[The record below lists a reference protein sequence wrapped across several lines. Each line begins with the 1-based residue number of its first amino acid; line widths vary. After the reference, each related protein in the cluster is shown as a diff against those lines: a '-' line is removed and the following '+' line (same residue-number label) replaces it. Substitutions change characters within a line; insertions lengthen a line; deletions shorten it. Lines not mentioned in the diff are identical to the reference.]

1 MKLTITPTSINPYSA
16 DVNGHAVSFN
26 LRSGSTTSLIG
37 YLPKALRDN
46 GSASNVT
53 IPLATFVLGTAIER
67 ESNAGASGP
76 RGPRSTSTPTVILE
90 LNADGKVD
98 VLAVHGDARKVLHTV
113 DDADVARA
121 LRIAKAFA
129 DYKADLAHYVVD
141 KLPKYARA
149 VCALRDAGVPD
160 SVIEATLPRPKE
172 PTKTHIRYAFLSPK
186 SK

>member
-16 DVNGHAVSFN
+16 DINGHAVSFN

-53 IPLATFVLGTAIER
+53 IPLATFVVGNTIER
-67 ESNAGASGP
+67 ESNAGSAGP
-76 RGPRSTSTPTVILE
+76 RGPRAAANPTVILDF
-90 LNADGKVD
+90 NADGKVD

-113 DDADVARA
+113 DDTKVAHA

-160 SVIEATLPRPKE
+160 AVIEATLPQPDE
-172 PTKTHIRYAFLSPK
+172 PTFVMPK
-186 SK
+186 

>member
-16 DVNGHAVSFN
+16 DINGHAVSFN

-53 IPLATFVLGTAIER
+53 IPLATFVVGTTIER
-67 ESNAGASGP
+67 ESNAGKSGP
-76 RGPRSTSTPTVILE
+76 RGPRSSSSPTVVLDF
-90 LNADGKVD
+90 NADGKVD

-113 DDADVARA
+113 DDAKVAHA

-160 SVIEATLPRPKE
+160 AVIEATLPQPEE
-172 PTKTHIRYAFLSPK
+172 PTFVMPK
-186 SK
+186 

>member
-1 MKLTITPTSINPYSA
+1 MKLIITPTSINPYAA
-16 DVNGHAVSFN
+16 DINGHAVSFN

-53 IPLATFVLGTAIER
+53 IPLATFVVGTAIER
-67 ESNAGASGP
+67 ESNAGAA
-76 RGPRSTSTPTVILE
+76 GPRSPRSAASPTVVLDV
-90 LNADGKVD
+90 NADGKVD
-98 VLAVHGDARKVLHTV
+98 VLAVHADARKVLHTV
-113 DDADVARA
+113 DDAKVAHA

-141 KLPKYARA
+141 KLPKYTRA

-160 SVIEATLPRPKE
+160 SVIEATLPLPEE
-172 PTKTHIRYAFLSPK
+172 PTFVMPK
-186 SK
+186 

>member
-1 MKLTITPTSINPYSA
+1 MVGNTI
-16 DVNGHAVSFN
+16 D
-26 LRSGSTTSLIG
+26 
-37 YLPKALRDN
+37 
-46 GSASNVT
+46 
-53 IPLATFVLGTAIER
+53 R
-67 ESNAGASGP
+67 ESNAGSSGP
-76 RGPRSTSTPTVILE
+76 RGPRSSSSPTVVLDF
-90 LNADGKVD
+90 NADGKVD

-160 SVIEATLPRPKE
+160 SVIEATIPLPEE
-172 PTKTHIRYAFLSPK
+172 PTFVMPK
-186 SK
+186 